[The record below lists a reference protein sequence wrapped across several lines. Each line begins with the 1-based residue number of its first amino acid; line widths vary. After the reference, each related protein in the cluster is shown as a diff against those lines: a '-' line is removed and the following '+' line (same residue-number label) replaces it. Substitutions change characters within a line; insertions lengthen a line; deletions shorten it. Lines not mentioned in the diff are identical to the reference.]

1 MEAMTLASVLENV
14 GTFLTAALGW
24 IGDIADY
31 VAGNPLLFIMVF
43 GITIAGVGIGYLGRL
58 IRL

>member
-1 MEAMTLASVLENV
+1 MEITLTSVLENV

-24 IGDIADY
+24 IGDVAEY
-31 VAGNPLLFIMVF
+31 VAGNPLLFVMVF
-43 GITIAGVGIGYLGRL
+43 GISIAGVAIGFLSRL